1 MIKTFDFK
9 EIYILYKF
17 IKILVEAI
25 LRNIKLKLNNI
36 LSRIIKNPDKIDSLF
51 IRLINLYYFLSL

>member
-1 MIKTFDFK
+1 M
-9 EIYILYKF
+9 YKF

-36 LSRIIKNPDKIDSLF
+36 LSRIMRNPDEIDSLI

>member
-1 MIKTFDFK
+1 M
-9 EIYILYKF
+9 YKF

-36 LSRIIKNPDKIDSLF
+36 LSRIMKNPDKIDSLI